1 MKGCY
6 SSFVK
11 INEGHNGLPMDKT
24 KLDLSV
30 SSSKTSW
37 KYVWRPI
44 LRPNPV
50 PKGMCPHCS
59 SPEHSDYNHKH
70 QIYCLLCKQTGH
82 SQSLCH
88 SRKAEVGFQIKS
100 PIYDSFDKKYKGI
113 SWASPPSS
121 WFRMESGSLR
131 SGPSN
136 LTRFS
141 SFMEV
146 RKAVFSTN
154 SSLTVSVVET
164 ALLHKTPLVVAGDT
178 LLHTSAI
185 NNLAQLEIIATSVPS
200 SPTSLEMA
208 YHKVDPS
215 PFSPRSSWLHRL
227 FIEKSWYV

>member
-1 MKGCY
+1 MISRKSKIPYSYTDVVRNSVLSGANLVPLRASCLVSGKDGQKIKDTSAFRRIVWHNKHQRLLLPRSSVFGILQHEFFHFDKFSKGPLNSLPQRNSRAESRRFIIQSLIIWGEIMKGCY

-30 SSSKTSW
+30 GSSKTSW

-44 LRPNPV
+44 LRPNLV

-100 PIYDSFDKKYKGI
+100 PIYDSFDKKI
-113 SWASPPSS
+113 
-121 WFRMESGSLR
+121 
-131 SGPSN
+131 
-136 LTRFS
+136 
-141 SFMEV
+141 
-146 RKAVFSTN
+146 
-154 SSLTVSVVET
+154 
-164 ALLHKTPLVVAGDT
+164 
-178 LLHTSAI
+178 
-185 NNLAQLEIIATSVPS
+185 
-200 SPTSLEMA
+200 
-208 YHKVDPS
+208 
-215 PFSPRSSWLHRL
+215 
-227 FIEKSWYV
+227 